1 MISIITAIYNQRAVN
16 ELFLESV
23 QRYTHHK
30 YELIIIDNGST
41 DGSAEMFEA
50 AGAKVIR
57 NGVNYSYPKSQN
69 QGIAVAQYDWLAF
82 LNNDII
88 VSPDWDRTMVAS
100 MQKNGLLAATV
111 CGVEQVESEAA
122 TRYLKRRWHR
132 IKYSLS
138 LFGTSKP
145 ILRAM
150 HRFMYPDWVGFCR
163 DRNER
168 FAGQV
173 KEGFVGNTVMLH
185 RDALPIIGLW
195 DERMQAADFDLYLRT
210 RTRADSVGDI
220 KPLHICLDTYV
231 HHYIRLTMKA
241 KKTPPTFADAANLIT
256 KEDKWSA
263 EDIAKVDALPQ
274 FNMRRA
280 R

>member
-1 MISIITAIYNQRAVN
+1 MISIITAIFNQRAVN
-16 ELFLESV
+16 ELFLEAL

-57 NGVNYSYPKSQN
+57 NPDNYSYPKSQN

-88 VSPDWDRTMVAS
+88 VSPGWDRTMVAS

-111 CGVEQVESEAA
+111 CGVEQVESGKA
-122 TRYLKRRWHR
+122 TRRLKLRWHR
-132 IKYSLS
+132 IKYALS
-138 LFGTSKP
+138 LFGTGKRV
-145 ILRAM
+145 LRMM
-150 HRFMYPDWVGFCR
+150 HRLMYGNWARFCR

-168 FAGQV
+168 FAGKI
-173 KEGFVGNTVMLH
+173 KEGFVGNTVMIH
-185 RDALPIIGLW
+185 RDALPLIGLW
-195 DERMQAADFDLYLRT
+195 DERMQGADFDLYLRT
-210 RTRADSVGDI
+210 RKRADEVGDI
-220 KPLHICLDTYV
+220 KPLHICLDTFV

-241 KKTPPTFADAANLIT
+241 KVRKPFADAANLISIQ
-256 KEDKWSA
+256 EKWSPA
-263 EDIAKVDALPQ
+263 DIAKVDALPQ
-274 FNMRRA
+274 FNMRDE
-280 R
+280 